1 MAKIPTLV
9 EMLQSGLHFGHSA
22 GKWHPKMKQYIFG
35 ERGGIHIINLE
46 ATAEKMAAAL
56 DYITNLVAK
65 GGVIMLVATKRQAQ
79 DIVREVAAETG
90 MPEITRRWL
99 GGTLTNFGQIMK
111 LIKHYKDLMARRES
125 GDLLKYTKKE
135 QLEFSREIEDLERKI
150 GGISNITKM
159 PDAIFI
165 MDIKHEK
172 TAFDEARRMGV
183 PVVAVIDTNANP
195 EGVAYPIPANDDA
208 IKSIELIVRLVGEAI
223 QEGKEMANKAPVVA
237 AQAK

>member
-46 ATAEKMAAAL
+46 ATAEKMSVAL
-56 DYITNLVAK
+56 DYITKLVAN
-65 GGVIMLVATKRQAQ
+65 GGVILLVATKRQAQ
-79 DIVREVAAETG
+79 DAVREVARETG

-135 QLEFSREIEDLERKI
+135 QLEFTREIEDLEKKV
-150 GGISNITKM
+150 GGISNISKM
-159 PDAIFI
+159 PDAVFI

-172 TAFDEARRMGV
+172 TAFDEACRMGV
-183 PVVAVIDTNANP
+183 PVVAVTDTNVNP
-195 EGVAYPIPANDDA
+195 DGVTYPIPANDDA
-208 IKSIELIVRLVGEAI
+208 IKSIELVARMVGEAI
-223 QEGKEMANKAPVVA
+223 KEGKAMAGKAQTVKA
-237 AQAK
+237 